1 MNMHYV
7 MMVFDIAGI
16 LGIILLL
23 CGAYCLTFGSNDWRT
38 ERAGKI
44 LVIIGANLVISFV
57 YGLYYDHN
65 NNSDD
70 SHSSHYSSDDKDLY
84 DYKSWDYDGDGKMN
98 EKETKDY
105 LEFKHDMDKAA
116 NNYNY

>member
-7 MMVFDIAGI
+7 MMVLDIAGI
-16 LGIILLL
+16 LGIILIL

-65 NNSDD
+65 SG
-70 SHSSHYSSDDKDLY
+70 SSSSDHTEYYSPETTTERDYYDKNDARNTDRHY
-84 DYKSWDYDGDGKMN
+84 DDDEYKEALKKSREAWDAQ
-98 EKETKDY
+98 TK
-105 LEFKHDMDKAA
+105 
-116 NNYNY
+116 